1 MKNPNM
7 YIMMPPPWR
16 RGHGKVALAA
26 ATLALAISPTPLLSQ
41 PQGGPA
47 ARSAPTRLAPA
58 TLAGLEDF
66 IDGIMAQQLANRE
79 VAGAVI
85 SVVHDGK
92 LLFARGYGHADV
104 DRRIPVDG
112 ETTLFRPGSVSKLL
126 TWTALMQQV
135 ELGRVNLDDEVNKYL
150 DFRIPDTRTHPIL
163 VRHLLDHTPGFEDS
177 GVGMMSATP
186 ADFVALG
193 PWLRDHIPARVREP
207 GVETSYSN
215 YGSAIAGYIVE
226 RVSGE
231 PFPDYIDRHI
241 LQPLGMAHTTFREP
255 LTGAMAA
262 KMALGYGLTDGRF
275 VAKPFEL
282 YHNVMPAGSV
292 SATAPDMARF
302 MIAQLHDGSLGKARI
317 LKPETARLMRGDLT
331 RNAPALPGMAHGFM
345 VVREQGPRLIGHGGN
360 TADFHS
366 FMLLAPEADFGFFV
380 STTGGPGSYP
390 ARTELMNAIIGRL
403 FPEPPAPRWTG
414 AESTPPLGS
423 YRTNRRTYSDPPQPE
438 FDIKVTAAG
447 ARAIT
452 LEIMGARS
460 HWEQIGPDLYEQV
473 TGARAGG
480 PYDRLQ
486 FYGPASDRKLSFG
499 SQPHV
504 LYRLVAPDTGAH
516 DTKAQ

>member
-1 MKNPNM
+1 MVM
-7 YIMMPPPWR
+7 RDGGFWR
-16 RGHGKVALAA
+16 GVSGRERSFACLAA
-26 ATLALAISPTPLLSQ
+26 LALATLPATALADDA
-41 PQGGPA
+41 PA
-47 ARSAPTRLAPA
+47 AKAVAVKLDRARLD
-58 TLAGLEDF
+58 GLEEF
-66 IDGIMAQQLANRE
+66 VNGVMAQQLANRE

-85 SVVHDGK
+85 SVVYKGK
-92 LLFARGYGHADV
+92 LLFARGYGYADV
-104 DRRIPVDG
+104 DRAIPVDG
-112 ETTLFRPGSVSKLL
+112 ERTLFRPGSVSKLL

-135 ELGRVNLDDEVNKYL
+135 EQGQVSLDDDINKYL
-150 DFRIPDTRTHPIL
+150 DFRIPDTQSRPIL

-177 GVGMMSATP
+177 GVGMMSKTP

-193 PWLRDHIPARVREP
+193 PWLRDHIPTRVREP

-231 PFPDYIDRHI
+231 AFPDYVDRHI
-241 LQPLGMAHTTFREP
+241 LQPLGMASTTFREP
-255 LTGAMAA
+255 LSGVMAEN
-262 KMALGYGLTDGRF
+262 MALGYALTDGRF

-292 SATAPDMARF
+292 SATAPDMAKF
-302 MIAQLHDGSLGKARI
+302 MIAQLHDGRLGKAQI
-317 LKPETARLMRGDLT
+317 LKPETARLMRGDLM
-331 RNAPALPGMAHGFM
+331 RNAPALPGMGYGYM

-390 ARTELMNAIIGRL
+390 ARTELMNALIGRV
-403 FPEPPAPRWTG
+403 FPQAPAPRWTG
-414 AESTPPLGS
+414 AATPAPVGA
-423 YRTNRRTYSDPPQPE
+423 YRTNRRTYSEPPRPE
-438 FDIKVTAAG
+438 FDIKVSAAG
-447 ARAIT
+447 ERAIT

-473 TGARAGG
+473 TGARSGG
-480 PYDRLQ
+480 PYERVE
-486 FYGPASDRKLSFG
+486 FYGPDSDRKMSFG

-504 LYRLVAPDTGAH
+504 LYRLVH
-516 DTKAQ
+516 Q